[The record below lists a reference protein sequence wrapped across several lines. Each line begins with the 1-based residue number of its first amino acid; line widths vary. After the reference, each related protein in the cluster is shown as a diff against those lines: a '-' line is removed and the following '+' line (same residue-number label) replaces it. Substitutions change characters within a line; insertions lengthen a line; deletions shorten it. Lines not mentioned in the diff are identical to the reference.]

1 MKDLVKCTIN
11 GELVVVTDNSV
22 KTNNKNLQIEL
33 VKRLIECRE
42 IAGAYKSALP
52 LFINKYLR
60 FYPIENLE
68 ICTVKPQK
76 SNNLRLIAA

>member
-11 GELVVVTDNSV
+11 GELVIVTDNSV

-60 FYPIENLE
+60 YYPIENLE
-68 ICTVKPQK
+68 ISSVNQNQ